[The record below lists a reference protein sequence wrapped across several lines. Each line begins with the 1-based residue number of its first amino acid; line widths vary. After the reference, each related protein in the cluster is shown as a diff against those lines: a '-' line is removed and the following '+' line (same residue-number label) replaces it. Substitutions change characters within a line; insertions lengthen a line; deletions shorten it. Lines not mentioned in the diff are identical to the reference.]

1 MSDLEDVK
9 ITKEEV
15 EPRQVRLTV
24 EVPQEEVE
32 REMRRAARQLARE
45 VRIPGFRPGKAP
57 YRVIVQR
64 YGEDALRVE
73 AAENLIEELFPK
85 VLESED
91 LHPFAPPELESMELE
106 PFEFVVLVS
115 LSPEVDL
122 GDYESLRIDIPSVE
136 VEESEVDEVLERLRE
151 THAVLE
157 PVEDRGAEPG
167 DMVVISVE
175 GITDEGEPFLK
186 DEGVEVI
193 LDPENENPVPGFYEE
208 LVGMQVGEE
217 RTFRLPLPEEHA
229 AEGGEFTVEL
239 EGLADRVLA
248 DLNDDLARAVGDY
261 DTLEELKQDI
271 RDQIRE
277 RREAEAEE
285 EYLDAMIG
293 ALVDQAEIEY
303 PPIAMEEEL
312 DSIIENF
319 EQRIQRDLRMS
330 LDDYLKAVDKTK
342 EELRSE
348 FQPQAQRNLE
358 TGLVLTKLVKLE
370 DLSVDQEEIEERI
383 EERLESLGPRA
394 SNRREWLQSL
404 EGRLS
409 TESKLLAEKAIDR
422 LRAIARGEG
431 EKQEKEESAEE
442 SED

>member
-1 MSDLEDVK
+1 MSDLENVK
-9 ITKEEV
+9 VTKEEV

-32 REMRRAARQLARE
+32 REMRQVARRLARE

-64 YGEDALRVE
+64 YGEGALRVE
-73 AAENLIEELFPK
+73 AAEKLIDELFPK

-106 PFEFVVLVS
+106 PFEFVVLVP
-115 LSPEVDL
+115 LRPEVDL
-122 GDYESLRIDIPSVE
+122 GDYESLRVDVPSVE

-186 DEGVEVI
+186 DEGVEVV

-217 RTFRLPLPEEHA
+217 RTFRLPLPEEQPA
-229 AEGGEFTVEL
+229 GEGEFTVEL
-239 EGLADRVLA
+239 ESLADRVLA
-248 DLNDDLARAVGDY
+248 DLDDDLARVVGDY

-277 RREAEAEE
+277 RREAEAEDK
-285 EYLDAMIG
+285 YVDTVIG
-293 ALVDQAEIEY
+293 ALVDQVEIEY
-303 PPIAMEEEL
+303 PPVAVEEEL
-312 DSIIENF
+312 DSMFENF
-319 EQRIQRDLRMS
+319 EQRIQRDVRMN
-330 LDDYLKAVDKTK
+330 LDDYLKAVDKT
-342 EELRSE
+342 EEDLRSE
-348 FQPQAQRNLE
+348 FRPQAQRNLE
-358 TGLVLTKLVKLE
+358 IGLVLTQLVKLE
-370 DLSVDQEEIEERI
+370 DLSVDEEEIEERI

-394 SNRREWLQSL
+394 SARREWLQSL

-409 TESKLLAEKAIDR
+409 IESGLLAEEAIDR
-422 LRAIARGEG
+422 LTAIARGEG
-431 EKQEKEESAEE
+431 ERQDEE
-442 SED
+442 SEEESEV